1 MPCLRRV
8 SQLGQ
13 QGGHGNGQDEYAE
26 MIMNFAEEEGV
37 IDRDG
42 DEQDEWV
49 ATHTNSN
56 GTVCFPLYSV
66 KLSIDNSFDG
76 RSEFD
81 HSNSNSD

>member
-1 MPCLRRV
+1 MRDLVPCLRRV

-13 QGGHGNGQDEYAE
+13 QGGSAQDEYAE

-37 IDRDG
+37 IDKDG

-56 GTVCFPLYSV
+56 GKLPTFPAPFSHHVLT
-66 KLSIDNSFDG
+66 
-76 RSEFD
+76 
-81 HSNSNSD
+81 